1 MDTVVLSTTAVFL
14 FVLVTSVGLVSR
26 LERRSERRR
35 LASMKW
41 ANASWG
47 EVAEDSS
54 EGRSLFGDDSAF
66 GEPSGPG
73 AGAPALENPTEM
85 SRLRRRL
92 ALAGYRRSDA
102 VLIYNAIRLTA
113 LIGLVSGYVFLA
125 LSSGASQ
132 EIVLL
137 GSAGAA
143 ILGFVV
149 PSAILDNRVKRRKRE
164 VERDLPSTVDLLAV
178 SVDAGMGM
186 MQALSRV
193 GREIRRISP
202 VLSEELTLIALET
215 SAGKTNADAMREFA
229 ARVDTREASL
239 LVNMLV
245 QTERFGTNVADAL
258 RAHSEDMRVFRLQ
271 AAEER
276 AGKAAIR
283 MLMPTSV
290 IMMSLLVVIL
300 GLAGIQAASVL
311 G

>member
-54 EGRSLFGDDSAF
+54 EGRSLFGDDSGF
-66 GEPSGPG
+66 GEPSGST
-73 AGAPALENPTEM
+73 AASSALENPREV
-85 SRLRRRL
+85 SLLRRRL
-92 ALAGYRRSDA
+92 ALAGYRRADA
-102 VLIYNAIRLTA
+102 VLIYNTIRLAA
-113 LIGLVSGYVFLA
+113 LIGFVSGYGFIA
-125 LSSGASQ
+125 LSSGASR
-132 EIVLL
+132 EMALL
-137 GSAGAA
+137 GAAGAA

-149 PSAILDNRVKRRKRE
+149 PSAILDNRIKRRKRE
-164 VERDLPSTVDLLAV
+164 VERDLPSAVDLLAV

-193 GREIRRISP
+193 GGEMRRIAP

-245 QTERFGTNVADAL
+245 QTERFGTNVSDAL

-271 AAEER
+271 AAEQR

-283 MLMPTSV
+283 MLLPTSV
-290 IMMSLLVVIL
+290 IMMSLLVMII